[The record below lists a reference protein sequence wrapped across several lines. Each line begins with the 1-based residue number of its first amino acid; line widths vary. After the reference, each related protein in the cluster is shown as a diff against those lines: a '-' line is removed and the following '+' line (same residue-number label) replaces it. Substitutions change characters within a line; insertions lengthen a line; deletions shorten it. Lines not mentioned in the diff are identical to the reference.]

1 MDRRRRTLSA
11 VEQVELRQ
19 RAIDEILAH
28 PEWTLRESIRHL
40 KRNLL
45 VTSEEMAKLARV
57 SVRTVRDIE
66 QGRSQ
71 GTVQTVNSILG
82 VVGLKLGVVRRPR
95 QER

>member
-1 MDRRRRTLSA
+1 MDRRRRALSA

-28 PEWTLRESIRHL
+28 
-40 KRNLL
+40 
-45 VTSEEMAKLARV
+45 
-57 SVRTVRDIE
+57 E

-82 VVGLKLGVVRRPR
+82 VVRLKLGVVRRPR